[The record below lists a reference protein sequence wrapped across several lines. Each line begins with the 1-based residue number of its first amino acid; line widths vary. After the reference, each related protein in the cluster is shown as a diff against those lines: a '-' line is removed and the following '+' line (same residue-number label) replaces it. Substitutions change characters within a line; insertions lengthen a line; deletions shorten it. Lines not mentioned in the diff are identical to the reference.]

1 MGANADN
8 AIFFL
13 VTTIF
18 DLAMWLLLLRIL
30 LQWVRADFYNPMSQ
44 LVWQT
49 TRYPTDF
56 LRKFIPRW
64 RNLDT
69 AAVVTLLA
77 LAMLFI
83 YSIGAL
89 LDVVIGIASIFGF
102 ATLKILVLT
111 VNLYTFTLF
120 VQAILSWLG
129 PGVNNPASNVLWSL
143 NEPLLRPVRR
153 IIPPLSGLDLAPLVL
168 MLLLQVVSR
177 LIPLPGLFR

>member
-8 AIFFL
+8 AILFL
-13 VTTIF
+13 VTTLF

-49 TRYPTDF
+49 TRYPTDWV
-56 LRKFIPRW
+56 RKVLPRW

-69 AAVVTLLA
+69 AALA
-77 LAMLFI
+77 VLFALTVI
-83 YSIGAL
+83 YVYSTVAL
-89 LDVVIGIASIFGF
+89 LGLDIDLANALVDAV
-102 ATLKILVLT
+102 LKIVVLT

-143 NEPLLRPVRR
+143 NEPMLRPVRR
-153 IIPPLSGLDLAPLVL
+153 LIPPVSGLDLAPLVL
-168 MLLLQVVSR
+168 MLLLQVLAR

>member
-8 AIFFL
+8 AIYFL

-49 TRYPTDF
+49 TRYPADF
-56 LRKFIPRW
+56 LRKLIPRW
-64 RNLDT
+64 RNLDI
-69 AAVVTLLA
+69 AAMLVLLV
-77 LAMLFI
+77 LAMIYI
-83 YSIGAL
+83 YSIAAL
-89 LDVVIGIASIFGF
+89 LGF
-102 ATLKILVLT
+102 AIGVPSTLGFAVLKVLVLT
-111 VNLYTFTLF
+111 VNLLTFTLF

-153 IIPPLSGLDLAPLVL
+153 FIPPLSGLDLAPLVL

>member
-13 VTTIF
+13 VTTLF
-18 DLAMWLLLLRIL
+18 DLAMWLLLMRIL

-49 TRYPTDF
+49 TRYPTDWV
-56 LRKFIPRW
+56 RKVLPRW

-69 AAVVTLLA
+69 AALAVLFALTAIYVYSTVALLGLDISLPSALLA
-77 LAMLFI
+77 
-83 YSIGAL
+83 
-89 LDVVIGIASIFGF
+89 V
-102 ATLKILVLT
+102 TLKIVVLT

-153 IIPPLSGLDLAPLVL
+153 IIPPISGLDLAPLIM
-168 MLLLQVVSR
+168 MLLLQVVAR
-177 LIPLPGLFR
+177 LIPLPGIFR

>member
-1 MGANADN
+1 MGANANN

-13 VTTIF
+13 VTTLF
-18 DLAMWLLLLRIL
+18 DLAMWALLLRVL

-49 TRYPTDF
+49 TRYPADW
-56 LRKFIPRW
+56 LRRIVPRW

-69 AAVVTLLA
+69 SALLVLVVLATLYVWSVAALLG
-77 LAMLFI
+77 FG
-83 YSIGAL
+83 IGAASTLWFAL
-89 LDVVIGIASIFGF
+89 LKLV
-102 ATLKILVLT
+102 VLT

-120 VQAILSWLG
+120 IQAILSWLG

-143 NEPLLRPVRR
+143 NEPILRPVRR
-153 IIPPLSGLDLAPLVL
+153 IIPPMAGLDLAPLAV